1 MISLMCLVPQP
12 LFLQVVPKD
21 YFKKEEKKSEELLIT
36 YFTYV
41 VDKSITAQFCNCLVL
56 YRCILQ
62 KYYKQNVYYLAKSRE
77 PNSLFLCE
85 NCLLFYIFSLSLR
98 PFFIFDIRAIPTFS
112 QKTQSLY
119 RFHQRYIYQQ
129 ALNTACVR

>member
-62 KYYKQNVYYLAKSRE
+62 KYYKQNVYYWRNLE
-77 PNSLFLCE
+77 NLIQFLRE
-85 NCLLFYIFSLSLR
+85 NCLLLYIFSLSLR
-98 PFFIFDIRAIPTFS
+98 PFFIFEIRAIPTFS